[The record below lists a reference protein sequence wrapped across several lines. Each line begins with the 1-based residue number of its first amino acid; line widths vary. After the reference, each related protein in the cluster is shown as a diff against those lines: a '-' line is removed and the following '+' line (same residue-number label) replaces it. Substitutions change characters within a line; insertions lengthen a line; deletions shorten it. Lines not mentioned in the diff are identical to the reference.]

1 MYEIGETLRSARGR
15 EKVGIKEVEKVT
27 KIRAKYIQA
36 LEDEDFGAIPGATY
50 VKAFLRTYAEYLDLD
65 ANALLQQYQEEYGSE
80 GGPTSVAG
88 RSRSSTHVKVGEFGG
103 RNGPGDRLNPLW
115 LILAIAGVAVLA
127 ILIWIALAGVPD
139 ISLFGA
145 SETTLTTVLE
155 EDSGGGSS
163 QMTTSTA
170 VYSVVPADES
180 SGAVAGSS
188 GGPVEMVSQDTGGA
202 EPVEGAAV
210 LTITAVESRCW
221 LTIRQDSRAGRPLF
235 AGALEDGDRVSYS
248 VSSQYWLAIGNPSA
262 VEIQLD
268 GVAVEIDEP
277 YGYFRVGPE
286 GAVHLE

>member
-27 KIRAKYIQA
+27 KIRGKYIQA

-88 RSRSSTHVKVGEFGG
+88 RSQSSTHVKVGEFGG

-155 EDSGGGSS
+155 EDS
-163 QMTTSTA
+163 
-170 VYSVVPADES
+170 
-180 SGAVAGSS
+180 
-188 GGPVEMVSQDTGGA
+188 GGA